1 MKEVTLER
9 LNEAIEN
16 FAFEGKMTECRPYGS
31 GHINDTYLL
40 SYEIG
45 VMGRIKV
52 ILQRMNG
59 EVFEKPEELMENIV
73 NVTSYLKERI
83 TENGGDPERET
94 LNVIPTKDGSS
105 YYKDSEGNC

>member
-1 MKEVTLER
+1 MK
-9 LNEAIEN
+9 AIEN

-59 EVFEKPEELMENIV
+59 EVFEKPEELMENNCKCGI
-73 NVTSYLKERI
+73 I
-83 TENGGDPERET
+83 PER
-94 LNVIPTKDGSS
+94 KDCRKRGRSGEG
-105 YYKDSEGNC
+105 DSECNTDKRWQLLL

>member
-16 FAFEGKMTECRPYGS
+16 FSFEGKMTECRPYGS

-45 VMGRIKV
+45 VMEGSKS
-52 ILQRMNG
+52 
-59 EVFEKPEELMENIV
+59 FC
-73 NVTSYLKERI
+73 
-83 TENGGDPERET
+83 RE
-94 LNVIPTKDGSS
+94 
-105 YYKDSEGNC
+105 